1 VVVESEEAVAGAGNG
16 LSDALELI
24 LEHDG
29 LAELDAAQR
38 RLAMRSLLIQEGRTS
53 VQVRDVAAVVDGYGV
68 IDDLMNDP
76 AVTDILVNG
85 VRDVWVERDG
95 ALQKTDVEFASADE
109 LAATIE
115 RLIARGGGRVDA
127 SRPIADVALPDGSR
141 MHVVVPPLSPDGPKI
156 AIRRFPRTPLSLE
169 DLQRRGMFDA
179 VVRERLERA
188 VHDRA
193 TIAISGGTGTGKT
206 TLLNALL
213 GEIPSSERLLTL
225 EETPELRPTCAHWV
239 PLVARPPNV
248 EGKGEVT
255 LVDLFRGALRMRPDR
270 IVVGEVRGAEA
281 RVALDAFSTGH
292 PGSLVTLHA
301 SSTADVIER
310 FVTLA
315 SGAEVPDATLRTR
328 VRDAFDLVVH
338 IERLNGV
345 RRVAE
350 LLSP

>member
-1 VVVESEEAVAGAGNG
+1 M
-16 LSDALELI
+16 SDALELM
-24 LEHDG
+24 LEHDE
-29 LAELDAAQR
+29 LAELDVAER
-38 RLAMRSLLIQEGRTS
+38 RLAMRSLLIQEGRTG
-53 VQVRDVAAVVDGYGV
+53 VRVDDLAAVVDGYGA
-68 IDDLMNDP
+68 IDALMNDP

-85 VRDVWVERDG
+85 VRDVWVERGGD
-95 ALQKTDVEFASADE
+95 LSKTDVEFASPED

-115 RLIARGGGRVDA
+115 RLIARGGGRVDV

-141 MHVVVPPLSPDGPKI
+141 MHVVVPPLSPSGPKVS
-156 AIRRFPRTPLSLE
+156 IRRFPRGPLSLD
-169 DLQRRGMFDA
+169 DLQERGMFDDNVRTQLETA
-179 VVRERLERA
+179 VRE
-188 VHDRA
+188 RA

-213 GEIPSSERLLTL
+213 GEIPSSERLVTL

-270 IVVGEVRGAEA
+270 IVVGEVRGSEA
-281 RVALDAFSTGH
+281 LVALDAFSTGH

-301 SSTADVIER
+301 RSAADVVDR
-310 FVTLA
+310 FVSLA
-315 SGAEVPDATLRTR
+315 SGGGVPDGTLRTT
-328 VRDAFDLVVH
+328 VRDAFDLIVH
-338 IERLNGV
+338 IERVAGV

-350 LLSP
+350 LCTP